1 MILITAIFTCA
12 LCGVLPAAPEKTAHA
27 ESAETDGTY
36 AVAAQHDVWFYSEA
50 NENKG
55 LFILPYSYY
64 VKVLKVSRPFCEV
77 EYLED
82 AAGYEKITGFCRYDD
97 LLFVD
102 FVPKRPYLHL
112 NLTLV
117 YSLNDPE
124 GFEGGSLGTYERS
137 VTFYGTYY
145 NGTALKYYV
154 YADNQFAKVSP
165 SDIKEEV
172 KYEYNTDYLTPTS
185 GETSGGNKTSSGEGL
200 SGIQIAVIC
209 IVCAAAV
216 AVAFFVLRG
225 KKPPVSQGE
234 EHAEL

>member
-1 MILITAIFTCA
+1 MIFITVIFTCA
-12 LCGVLPAAPEKTAHA
+12 LCAVIPAAPEKTANA
-27 ESAETDGTY
+27 ESAEISDTY
-36 AVAAQHDVWFYSEA
+36 AVAAQHDVWFYSEP
-50 NENKG
+50 NGDKG
-55 LFILPYSYY
+55 LFILPFSYY

-82 AAGYEKITGFCRYDD
+82 AVGYEKVTGYCRYDD
-97 LLFVD
+97 LQFVD

-117 YSLNDPE
+117 YSLNDTE
-124 GFEGGSLGTYERS
+124 GIEGTSLSTYERP

-154 YADNQFAKVSP
+154 YVDKQFAKVSP
-165 SDIKEEV
+165 SDVKEDV
-172 KYEYNTDYLTPTS
+172 KYDYNTDYLTPTS
-185 GETSGGNKTSSGEGL
+185 AGTDDGKPSSSGEGL
-200 SGIQIAVIC
+200 SGVQIAVIC

-234 EHAEL
+234 EHPEF